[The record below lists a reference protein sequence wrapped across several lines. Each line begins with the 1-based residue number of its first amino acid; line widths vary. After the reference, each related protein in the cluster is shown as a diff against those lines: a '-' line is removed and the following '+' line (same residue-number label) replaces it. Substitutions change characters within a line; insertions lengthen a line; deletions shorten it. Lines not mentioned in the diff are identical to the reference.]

1 MRGTLRD
8 TEGTGTVDEE
18 TERPHEEDVG
28 LLLGLLWWLW
38 WSFSSRWED
47 QEALEGRRGS
57 DRALWSGDVSFS
69 PRRRKQ
75 RSMEERDFSASLRV
89 TFVAVLV
96 IVFVIVVV
104 GGVVLYRVEWSTRW
118 TVVLVMVEFGQSF
131 GN

>member
-1 MRGTLRD
+1 
-8 TEGTGTVDEE
+8 
-18 TERPHEEDVG
+18 
-28 LLLGLLWWLW
+28 
-38 WSFSSRWED
+38 
-47 QEALEGRRGS
+47 
-57 DRALWSGDVSFS
+57 
-69 PRRRKQ
+69 
-75 RSMEERDFSASLRV
+75 MEERDFSASLRV